1 MGPAETSVAREAS
14 ATRPFLTANW
24 RHLVMLNFEIDPDV
38 LMPWVPG
45 GVELD
50 TWQGETLVSVVGFE
64 FLGTRVL
71 GVGIPGHRDFH
82 EVNLR
87 FYVRRK
93 VGSEW
98 RRGVVF
104 VKELV
109 PRRAVAWVARRLYG
123 ERYAAARMNG
133 VVWRGKSPYDAPE
146 WATYIRYWWRAG
158 GLYEGLFAEAMGEP
172 KPVAEGSDV
181 AFLVDHTYGY
191 SVCRGETLE
200 YVVEHPRW
208 RVWLDCDVRLEC
220 DVGRLY
226 GEPFREYLQEPC
238 SALVAEGSPVVVRWG
253 RRLESAG

>member
-1 MGPAETSVAREAS
+1 MGPAKTSLAHDAS

-38 LMPWVPG
+38 LKPWVPG

-104 VKELV
+104 VKSL
-109 PRRAVAWVARRLYG
+109 P
-123 ERYAAARMNG
+123 
-133 VVWRGKSPYDAPE
+133 
-146 WATYIRYWWRAG
+146 
-158 GLYEGLFAEAMGEP
+158 
-172 KPVAEGSDV
+172 
-181 AFLVDHTYGY
+181 
-191 SVCRGETLE
+191 
-200 YVVEHPRW
+200 
-208 RVWLDCDVRLEC
+208 
-220 DVGRLY
+220 
-226 GEPFREYLQEPC
+226 
-238 SALVAEGSPVVVRWG
+238 
-253 RRLESAG
+253 

>member
-1 MGPAETSVAREAS
+1 MGLAKASVAREAS
-14 ATRPFLTANW
+14 TTRPFLTANW
-24 RHLVMLNFEIDPDV
+24 RNLVMVNYEVAPDV
-38 LMPWVPG
+38 LKPWVPA

-50 TWQGETLVSVVGFE
+50 TWEGKTLASIVAFE
-64 FLGTRVL
+64 FLDTCVL
-71 GVGIPGHRDFH
+71 GMAIPGHRNFH

-87 FYVRRK
+87 FYVRRRMDE
-93 VGSEW
+93 GF

-109 PRRAVAWVARRLYG
+109 PRRTIACVARWLYG
-123 ERYAAARMNG
+123 ERYKAARMNG
-133 VVWRGKSPYDAPE
+133 VVWRGKSPYDDPE

-172 KPVAEGSDV
+172 KPVAEGSEV

-191 SVCRGETLE
+191 SVCRGATLE

-226 GEPFREYLQEPC
+226 GEPFREYLQAPC

-253 RRLESAG
+253 RRLAA